1 MNNLI
6 SFTAVLTNGSFKEY
20 KSGEDIRAYYTKD
33 EVYKVFL
40 HAPGVSWK
48 EVDLDTIF
56 NFPKNRG
63 HLVHGGQPVLKIDL
77 NKPFFG

>member
-6 SFTAVLTNGSFKEY
+6 SFTAALTNGSFKEY
-20 KSGEDIRAYYTKD
+20 KTGENIRAYYTKD

-48 EVDLDTIF
+48 EIDLDTIF
-56 NFPKNRG
+56 NFPKNRS
-63 HLVHGGQPVLKIDL
+63 HLVNGAVR
-77 NKPFFG
+77 